1 MGLIYTKTYID
12 FSDSEWK
19 QISNNPAIFEA
30 IVDKATLD
38 IMDDGYKT
46 VKITFK
52 KGGKIKYIR
61 SVGKY
66 RLSWDNDD
74 AESSS

>member
-12 FSDSEWK
+12 FSEDEWK
-19 QISNNPAIFEA
+19 QTSNNPATFEA
-30 IVDKATLD
+30 IIDNATLE
-38 IMDDGYKT
+38 IMDDGYKS
-46 VKITFK
+46 VKIIFR
-52 KGGKIKYIR
+52 KGGKIKYLR

-74 AESSS
+74 VLSV

>member
-12 FSDSEWK
+12 FSESEWK
-19 QISNNPAIFEA
+19 QTSNNPATFEA
-30 IVDKATLD
+30 IIDNATLD

-46 VKITFK
+46 VKVTLK

-61 SVGKY
+61 SIGKY
-66 RLSWDNDD
+66 RLSWDDKD
-74 AESSS
+74 AI